1 MRILLVGSGGFLGT
15 WVKNKIKDY
24 KNYELVEIKGKQQLD
39 ITDLRE
45 VDSYFKKNNPNIV
58 INCSAFVG
66 GISYGYKYPAKMLSI
81 NSQMALNL
89 YKISL

>member
-15 WVKNKIKDY
+15 WVKNKIKDD

-45 VDSYFKKNNPNIV
+45 VDSYFKNNPNIV

-81 NSQMALNL
+81 NLL
-89 YKISL
+89 KWH